1 LRAVQII
8 VNGRERELPEG
19 LTLAGLLADLG
30 VRGRFAVEV
39 NGEIVPRG
47 RYAADHLKESDRVE
61 VVRAIG
67 GG

>member
-1 LRAVQII
+1 VQII

-19 LTLAGLLADLG
+19 LTLAGLLEALG

-47 RYAADHLKESDRVE
+47 RYAADLKESDRVE

>member
-1 LRAVQII
+1 VQII

-19 LTLAGLLADLG
+19 LTLAGLLAALG
-30 VRGRFAVEV
+30 VQGRFAVEV

-47 RYAADHLKESDRVE
+47 RYATDGLKESDRVE
-61 VVRAIG
+61 VVCAIG

>member
-1 LRAVQII
+1 MTVV
-8 VNGRERELPEG
+8 VNGSERNLCVG
-19 LTLAGLLADLG
+19 LTLAGLIETLD

-39 NGEIVPRG
+39 NGEVVPRS
-47 RYAADHLKESDRVE
+47 RYGTERLNEHDRVE

>member
-1 LRAVQII
+1 MQII
-8 VNGRERELPEG
+8 VNGKERELPEG
-19 LTLAGLLADLG
+19 LTLAGLLEALG
-30 VRGRFAVEV
+30 ARGRFAVEV

-47 RYAADHLKESDRVE
+47 RYATDGLKESDRVE

>member
-1 LRAVQII
+1 VQII
-8 VNGRERELPEG
+8 VNGKERELPEG
-19 LTLAGLLADLG
+19 LTLAGLLEALE

-47 RYAADHLKESDRVE
+47 RYATDGLKESDRVE

>member
-1 LRAVQII
+1 VQII
-8 VNGRERELPEG
+8 VNGKERELPEG
-19 LTLAGLLADLG
+19 LTLAGLLETLG

-47 RYAADHLKESDRVE
+47 RYATDSLKESDRVE
-61 VVRAIG
+61 VIRAIG

>member
-1 LRAVQII
+1 MRAVQII
-8 VNGRERELPEG
+8 VNGNERELPEG
-19 LTLAGLLADLG
+19 LTLAGLLETLD

-39 NGEIVPRG
+39 NGDIVPRG
-47 RYAADHLKESDRVE
+47 RYAAEHLKESDRVE

>member
-1 LRAVQII
+1 MQII
-8 VNGRERELPEG
+8 VNGKERELPEG
-19 LTLAGLLADLG
+19 LTLAGLLEALG
-30 VRGRFAVEV
+30 IRGRFAVEV

-47 RYAADHLKESDRVE
+47 RYATDGLKESDRVE

>member
-1 LRAVQII
+1 MQII
-8 VNGRERELPEG
+8 VNGKERELPEG
-19 LTLAGLLADLG
+19 LTLAGLLEALS

-47 RYAADHLKESDRVE
+47 RYATDGLKESDRVE